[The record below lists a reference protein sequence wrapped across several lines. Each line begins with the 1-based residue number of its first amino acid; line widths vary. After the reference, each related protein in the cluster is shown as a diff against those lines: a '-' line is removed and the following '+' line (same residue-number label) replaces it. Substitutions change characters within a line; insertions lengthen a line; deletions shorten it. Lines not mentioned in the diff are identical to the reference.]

1 MTLKNLLSEIHLV
14 VDSPTQLGD
23 LHVKNES
30 DYCRYALLKYFES
43 PKFQDDLK
51 ECLSDLL
58 LVKDTFPVYLMLNR
72 DKNKVFTLYLC
83 VEVDEYN

>member
-14 VDSPTQLGD
+14 VDYPTQLGN
-23 LHVKNES
+23 LHIKNES
-30 DYCRYALLKYFES
+30 DYCRYALLKYFQS

-58 LVKDTFPVYLMLNR
+58 LVKESFPVFLMLNR
-72 DKNKVFTLYLC
+72 DKNKVFTLYLF
-83 VEVDEYN
+83 VEFDE